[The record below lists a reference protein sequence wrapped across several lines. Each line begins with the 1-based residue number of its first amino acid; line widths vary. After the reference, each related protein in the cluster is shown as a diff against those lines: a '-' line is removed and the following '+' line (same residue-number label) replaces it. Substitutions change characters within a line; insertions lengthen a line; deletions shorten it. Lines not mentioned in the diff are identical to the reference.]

1 MLGKLHNQTR
11 LCCCIIFIEAVSR
24 MIATFFST
32 LNINKIV
39 ILFNSSA
46 VFSKSKSQQRIFIP
60 FWKTRF
66 QTEGGGGQQKNGGG
80 VRRAA
85 IRKYWHT
92 LSTPF
97 PAISPLRSK
106 NTAKPACFENAN
118 LLPYDFT
125 SHPLENQNALKNRS
139 FWGGFF
145 IAQNFVPTPCE
156 CTKLWIY

>member
-1 MLGKLHNQTR
+1 MR
-11 LCCCIIFIEAVSR
+11 LYCCIIFIEAVSR
-24 MIATFFST
+24 MIAGFFSV

-46 VFSKSKSQQRIFIP
+46 VFSKSKSQQRIFMP
-60 FWKTRF
+60 FEKIRF
-66 QTEGGGGQQKNGGG
+66 QARGGGGRQKNGGG

-85 IRKYWHT
+85 IRKYWRT

-97 PAISPLRSK
+97 PAISLLRSK

-125 SHPLENQNALKNRS
+125 SRPLENQNTLKNRS
-139 FWGGFF
+139 FFGAAFLLHR
-145 IAQNFVPTPCE
+145 ILCQPLATVQNFGY
-156 CTKLWIY
+156 IRR